1 MKNQPLEFVETP
13 LEQHSVEQAALV
25 MRVALIRIKQNDEC
39 CNDIPKMMEELFQS
53 VRANPK
59 SDLQDLLCK

>member
-1 MKNQPLEFVETP
+1 MQNQPLEFVETP
-13 LEQHSVEQAALV
+13 LEQQSVEQASLV
-25 MRVALIRIKQNDEC
+25 LRVAFIRITQNDERC
-39 CNDIPKMMEELFQS
+39 KDIPKMMGELFQS